1 MDLKNKIADDMKT
14 AMKSK
19 DTEKVSVLRML
30 NSQIKNKQIETK
42 KELSD
47 DEILEIVAKQIKQ
60 RQDSIKEYKSGNRND
75 LVQKEEN
82 EIKILKPYL
91 PEQLNDDEIKK
102 IINSVINQTNAQD
115 MSDMGKVM
123 QEVLAK
129 TKGRADN
136 SKIAQ
141 FVKSQLQR

>member
-102 IINSVINQTNAQD
+102 IINSVIKQTNAQD

>member
-129 TKGRADN
+129 TKGKADN